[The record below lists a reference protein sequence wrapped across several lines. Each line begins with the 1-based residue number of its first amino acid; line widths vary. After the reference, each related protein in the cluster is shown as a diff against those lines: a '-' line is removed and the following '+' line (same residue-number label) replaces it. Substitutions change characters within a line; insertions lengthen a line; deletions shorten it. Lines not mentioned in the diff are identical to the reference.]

1 MPSFT
6 NYGSASQAN
15 DVDPLPQRLRRIRSS
30 EIFNYILTYNQARR
44 ISRSIDA
51 AALADLER
59 RYGEADPAPG
69 YSKYL
74 DVRYWLHAKLR
85 RVHALG
91 LHRPP
96 YRRVLD
102 LGTGTGYFPFLA
114 STLGNSS
121 VALDVG
127 DIPFYDEMIALLG
140 VERHSHTIHAY
151 EPLPALGRFD
161 LVTAFQICFN
171 RRENGEDWGVAEWDF
186 FRRDVGDH
194 LLEPGGRLVL
204 EFNGLPSH
212 EVAKYFAG
220 RGFTVL
226 KSVISGKMSAR

>member
-1 MPSFT
+1 MPSST
-6 NYGSASQAN
+6 NYGSDSQAN
-15 DVDPLPQRLRRIRSS
+15 DVDSLPQRLRRIRSS

-44 ISRSIDA
+44 ITQSIDA

-59 RYGEADPAPG
+59 RYGNADPAPG

-74 DVRYWLHAKLR
+74 DVRYWIHVKLR
-85 RVHALG
+85 RVRALG

-114 STLGNSS
+114 NTLGNSS
-121 VALDVG
+121 AALDVG

-140 VERHSHTIHAY
+140 VERHAHTIRAY
-151 EPLPALGRFD
+151 ETLPELGRFD
-161 LVTAFQICFN
+161 LVTAFQICFD
-171 RRENGEDWGVAEWDF
+171 RRENGEAWGVPEWDF

-194 LLEPGGRLVL
+194 LLKPGGRLML
-204 EFNGLPSH
+204 EFNGLPSR
-212 EVAKYFAG
+212 EVARYFADW
-220 RGFTVL
+220 GFTVVN
-226 KSVISGKMSAR
+226 SVISGEMFAR